1 MALWVAFCLC
11 SLVIGSTK
19 LNCISYGIQIL
30 PEMFNI
36 VVVEDPPQ
44 FDLGILKSLTG
55 LVVSSHSGAV
65 TVH

>member
-1 MALWVAFCLC
+1 M
-11 SLVIGSTK
+11 
-19 LNCISYGIQIL
+19 QIL

-55 LVVSSHSGAV
+55 LVVSSHSV

>member
-11 SLVIGSTK
+11 SLVSGLTE
-19 LNCISYGIQIL
+19 LYCICYRMQIL

-55 LVVSSHSGAV
+55 LVVSSHSV

>member
-1 MALWVAFCLC
+1 MALWVAFGLR
-11 SLVIGSTK
+11 SLVNGLTV
-19 LNCISYGIQIL
+19 LNCISYGMQIL
-30 PEMFNI
+30 PEMFNF

-55 LVVSSHSGAV
+55 LVVSSHSV